1 MFCSAVWHCLIPAD
15 TKREN
20 TYHLSLMYGA
30 GGRGCQNGE
39 GGPVGWGVA
48 RSPPIKRDGGGLM
61 TAEADG
67 ESHLP

>member
-1 MFCSAVWHCLIPAD
+1 MFCSAVWHCLIPGD
-15 TKREN
+15 TKRGN
-20 TYHLSLMYGA
+20 TYHLGLMYGA

-39 GGPVGWGVA
+39 EGPGGWGA
-48 RSPPIKRDGGGLM
+48 AGLPPIKRDGDELM